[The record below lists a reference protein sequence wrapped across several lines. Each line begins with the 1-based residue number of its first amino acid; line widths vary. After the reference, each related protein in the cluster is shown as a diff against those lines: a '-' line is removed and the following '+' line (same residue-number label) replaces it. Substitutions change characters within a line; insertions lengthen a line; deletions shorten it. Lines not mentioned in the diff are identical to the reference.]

1 METGGYEMKYL
12 TKTIDQVYADLGYYL
27 FNEGETVKGRNG
39 NTRSL
44 FGTQLK
50 YDMANGFPILSMR
63 KIFYRGVV
71 GEFISFLQDAKTIQ
85 EFNFNGCNYW
95 ALWADD
101 DGELRL
107 DYPPREQLDYAI
119 QLIRDEPTSRRII
132 IDLWNPDN
140 RGKLSLD
147 PCHTQY
153 QFSVRDGRLDMIW
166 TQRSVDYAVGA
177 PSDFI
182 LAALYLI
189 TIGNE
194 TGYAPGVITFNFGD
208 THIYE
213 EHLDEFHQMLFDY
226 DSDKSD
232 SEVQFMCNATT
243 KTISQDSIR
252 LLNYEPKSVR
262 KFLLKA

>member
-1 METGGYEMKYL
+1 
-12 TKTIDQVYADLGYYL
+12 
-27 FNEGETVKGRNG
+27 
-39 NTRSL
+39 
-44 FGTQLK
+44 
-50 YDMANGFPILSMR
+50 
-63 KIFYRGVV
+63 
-71 GEFISFLQDAKTIQ
+71 
-85 EFNFNGCNYW
+85 
-95 ALWADD
+95 
-101 DGELRL
+101 
-107 DYPPREQLDYAI
+107 
-119 QLIRDEPTSRRII
+119 
-132 IDLWNPDN
+132 
-140 RGKLSLD
+140 
-147 PCHTQY
+147 
-153 QFSVRDGRLDMIW
+153 MIW